1 LKCSGATKIKSFT
14 VLSESGADLKV
25 RLKGYKRA
33 CRNKLKFS
41 KQCAIQIK
49 SDESKKRL
57 LCAGRAFK

>member
-1 LKCSGATKIKSFT
+1 LKCSGATKLKAL
-14 VLSESGADLKV
+14 LSESGADLEV
-25 RLKGYKRA
+25 RFKDCKRA

-49 SDESKKRL
+49 SDESEKRL